1 MPLAIPLK
9 VQVQL
14 RAGEAGED
22 ENCLGWGFPWNAMKN
37 EVEPV
42 EFSMAYEQL
51 VQMPIADTPY
61 SCVFIL
67 FLPLS
72 IQ

>member
-1 MPLAIPLK
+1 
-9 VQVQL
+9 
-14 RAGEAGED
+14 
-22 ENCLGWGFPWNAMKN
+22 MKN